1 MASNDPHPSTTT
13 PYVRRVVVLLKKPVS
28 NLLFSSHGVSRSPG
42 SGLQL
47 EPYVPSA
54 QVMTVMSEG
63 ASPSPDSAADRLR
76 RYYTVAVPEGVSAVE
91 ALALLAA
98 DDDIVL
104 AYLEPGPSPPPS
116 PGDTNPLAPLQGYL
130 DDAPRGISARWAWAK
145 TEGAEVGFVDLE
157 QGWTLGH
164 EDLSSLNVALISGL
178 NLHFRGHGT
187 AVLGQIGARN
197 NQLGGRGIATA
208 CVMRVVSEW
217 QIGEVHNVAEAIT
230 SAAAVMR
237 KGDVLLLEA
246 QASYDIH
253 KKIPVEVD
261 DVVFDAIRVAC
272 DAGIIV
278 VEAAGNGGVD
288 LDRFMTKD
296 GYELFKR
303 GSSTFRDSGAILVGS
318 ATMGVPHLRHP
329 GSCHGSRVDCFAWG
343 EGVTT
348 CGDGWEGDDIDTYTN
363 DFDGTSA
370 ASAVVAGAAVLLQG
384 WWKKSKNQVLSP
396 AQMRSMLSDP
406 NLLLGNGSRHTTSA
420 NPATDRIGVMPNM
433 RCLLE

>member
-1 MASNDPHPSTTT
+1 MATDDPHPSTTT
-13 PYVRRVVVLLKKPVS
+13 APYVRRVVVLLKNPVS
-28 NLLFSSHGVSRSPG
+28 NLLFPARGVSRSPG
-42 SGLQL
+42 SGLRL

-54 QVMTVMSEG
+54 QVMTQMSAG
-63 ASPSPDSAADRLR
+63 ALPGPDSAADRLR
-76 RYYTVAVPEGVSAVE
+76 RYYTVAVPEGVSAEE
-91 ALALLAA
+91 ALASLAA
-98 DDDIVL
+98 DDDILL

-116 PGDTNPLAPLQGYL
+116 PGDANPLGPLQGYL
-130 DDAPRGISARWAWAK
+130 DDAPIGISARWAWTR

-164 EDLSSLNVALISGL
+164 EDLSSMNIVLISGL

-208 CVMRVVSEW
+208 CAMRVVSEW
-217 QIGEVHNVAEAIT
+217 QFGEVHNVAEAIT

-246 QASYDIH
+246 QTSYDLYED
-253 KKIPVEVD
+253 IPVEVHD
-261 DVVFDAIRVAC
+261 AVFDAVRVAC

-288 LDRFMTKD
+288 LDQFMTKD
-296 GYELFKR
+296 GHELFKR
-303 GSSTFRDSGAILVGS
+303 ESPTFRDSGAILVGS
-318 ATMGVPHLRHP
+318 ATMGVPHHRLP

-348 CGDGWEGDDIDTYTN
+348 CGDGWEGDEIDTYTN
-363 DFDGTSA
+363 EFDGTSA
-370 ASAVVAGAAVLLQG
+370 ASAVVAGAAVLSQA
-384 WWKKSKNQVLSP
+384 WWKKSKNRVLSP

-406 NLLLGNGSRHTTSA
+406 NLLLANGSRHTASA
-420 NPATDRIGVMPNM
+420 NPAADRIGVMPNM
-433 RCLLE
+433 RCLL